1 MKPSFSTVA
10 CPEWTFEH
18 VAAAAEKGGWQGVEL
33 RTFGNGGTQLAC
45 EPALTAGEKL
55 RAVFAKAGCEPSCIA
70 TSASFDA
77 PIRPPVI
84 GALTNKADAPIRH
97 VSAALKLAVG
107 VECNMVRVFGAVV
120 QPGQA
125 RKATVHRIAS
135 RLLQVAQM
143 AQNTGAQIAIENAGS
158 FATAAELSEILDLV
172 DHPLLGVAYCPAL
185 AKLAGEDPIAGLNV
199 IGDRLLSVKL
209 RDYRN
214 GRPCGLGEGELP
226 TRTVVEALGKADFRG
241 WLVFEHDR
249 LWNRDAAEPAAVL
262 DAAARKLYE
271 WIGGSTRTRGTRQ
284 LVEV

>member
-33 RTFGNGGTQLAC
+33 RSFGNGGTQLAC

-55 RAVFAKAGCEPSCIA
+55 RSLFAKAGCEASCIA

-84 GALTNKADAPIRH
+84 GALTNKVDAPIR
-97 VSAALKLAVG
+97 AVG
-107 VECNMVRVFGAVV
+107 GALRLAMGIECNMVRVFGAVV
-120 QPGQA
+120 QPGQT
-125 RKATVHRIAS
+125 RKATVHRIAA

-143 AQNTGAQIAIENAGS
+143 AQNTGAQIAVENAGS
-158 FATAAELSEILDLV
+158 FATAAELCEILDLV

-199 IGDRLLSVKL
+199 IGDRLLSIKL
-209 RDYRN
+209 RDYRH
-214 GRPCGLGEGELP
+214 GRPCELGEGELP
-226 TRTVVEALGKADFRG
+226 TRNVVEALGKADFRG